1 MPWSTVAGRSYYSGM
16 VNTAWRVALGVM
28 ASGAFFWAVAGAV
41 DLGLE
46 RTHKGYGLPDGH
58 WWYTIALSGGFI
70 VAYISMASLTDT
82 AAERYTALVPAA
94 GAWFGV
100 ASCLLMGQETRHWV
114 AAAVLAL
121 IGTALPLIVHRRKSG
136 ERR

>member
-1 MPWSTVAGRSYYSGM
+1 MVRNGGKTHAGGPGSNALVDRRWSLVLFRDGEYGVARRSRCDGFR
-16 VNTAWRVALGVM
+16 RVLLGI
-28 ASGAFFWAVAGAV
+28 AGAV

-100 ASCLLMGQETRHWV
+100 AS
-114 AAAVLAL
+114 
-121 IGTALPLIVHRRKSG
+121 
-136 ERR
+136 

>member
-1 MPWSTVAGRSYYSGM
+1 M

-28 ASGAFFWAVAGAV
+28 ASSAFFWAVAGAV

-46 RTHKGYGLPDGH
+46 RTHKGYGLPGGN
-58 WWYTIALSGGFI
+58 WLYGLALFGGFI
-70 VAYISMASLTDT
+70 VAYVSVASLTDT
-82 AAERYTALVPAA
+82 TAERYAALVPAE

-114 AAAVLAL
+114 AAAVLAM
-121 IGTALPLIVHRRKSG
+121 IGSALPLIVRRRMSG